1 MGYFD
6 ADMEDMLD
14 IYLLETNQLLEQADE
29 ILLNAEKEK
38 SLSKEHINGIFR
50 VMHTIKSCLLYTSPL
65 CLLLQNSR
73 CR

>member
-29 ILLNAEKEK
+29 ILLNAERSISME
-38 SLSKEHINGIFR
+38 SSG
-50 VMHTIKSCLLYTSPL
+50 SCT
-65 CLLLQNSR
+65 R
-73 CR
+73 